1 MGDFHT
7 QRTRRERGTVE
18 INMSYYKQIKG
29 VKYDRSLLEQADEL
43 TSGKGDGRISK
54 DDANQL
60 WEGALDGKG
69 VTACEHRTLHHIL
82 ENYQFTEVAR
92 KELQGHLGDEPS
104 PDEPSSAPK
113 ASPRASPK
121 PKASPKASP
130 RALPKASP
138 KALPKASAKASSK
151 ASPRIS
157 PRLRAQRDA
166 PKAAPPVPFS
176 MPGRKKANAADADSE
191 DDTDDDE
198 EDEEDQAADQ
208 AAADSGSSSEESDD
222 DDDDDADV
230 GDMVKAAAAA
240 MKAALKQATVAS
252 TMKQLPKMD
261 SQLKLLA
268 KNQPSSV
275 EEICGDAVDHLDK
288 VAGTNAGKRRGAGH
302 KRRGD
307 AGSGWYNMPEC

>member
-1 MGDFHT
+1 
-7 QRTRRERGTVE
+7 
-18 INMSYYKQIKG
+18 
-29 VKYDRSLLEQADEL
+29 
-43 TSGKGDGRISK
+43 
-54 DDANQL
+54 
-60 WEGALDGKG
+60 
-69 VTACEHRTLHHIL
+69 
-82 ENYQFTEVAR
+82 
-92 KELQGHLGDEPS
+92 
-104 PDEPSSAPK
+104 
-113 ASPRASPK
+113 
-121 PKASPKASP
+121 
-130 RALPKASP
+130 
-138 KALPKASAKASSK
+138 
-151 ASPRIS
+151 
-157 PRLRAQRDA
+157 
-166 PKAAPPVPFS
+166 

-198 EDEEDQAADQ
+198 QDEEDQAAEQAAEQ

-307 AGSGWYNMPEC
+307 AGSGWYNMPEGKMTSEIKQDLKIIQMRNYLDPKKHMRTSDWKKALPKHFQIGTVCDSKTEFYSGRVHKKNRQERITDTVLDDSKAKAYMKRSFSRIQEKTMSGRQRHMAAKRAKRQKKWMRT

>member
-29 VKYDRSLLEQADEL
+29 VKYDRSLHEQADEL

-82 ENYQFTEVAR
+82 ENYQFTDVAR
-92 KELQGHLGDEPS
+92 KELQGHLGDERS

-113 ASPRASPK
+113 ASPRA
-121 PKASPKASP
+121 
-130 RALPKASP
+130 LP
-138 KALPKASAKASSK
+138 KASSK

-176 MPGRKKANAADADSE
+176 MPGRKKANAAAADSE

-198 EDEEDQAADQ
+198 QDEEDQAAEQ

-268 KNQPSSV
+268 KTQPSSV
-275 EEICGDAVDHLDK
+275 EEI
-288 VAGTNAGKRRGAGH
+288 
-302 KRRGD
+302 
-307 AGSGWYNMPEC
+307 